1 MSVIFENR
9 LTVVNYEFLRILP
22 KELYSTLISKI
33 TSKLVTA
40 FFFFKNQAKFE
51 KL

>member
-9 LTVVNYEFLRILP
+9 LTVVNCEFLRILP

-33 TSKLVTA
+33 TLKLVTA
-40 FFFFKNQAKFE
+40 FLFFQE
-51 KL
+51 SG